1 MYLPVGG
8 VLCVVC
14 ARELTSQCV
23 TSEKASFPS
32 VNVKV
37 LLITV
42 PHNTPL
48 VNNKR
53 LLSNKSF
60 NLDTT
65 SLRPF
70 YRKHMWFY
78 PGCSGQANNT
88 PAVVG
93 RLTARARS

>member
-1 MYLPVGG
+1 M
-8 VLCVVC
+8 LCV
-14 ARELTSQCV
+14 RELSSQCV

-37 LLITV
+37 LLITA

-70 YRKHMWFY
+70 YRKHMCFY

-88 PAVVG
+88 LTVVG
-93 RLTARARS
+93 RLTAKAPKLAWV